1 MAAEQTRKERKAPTW
16 INLVIAP
23 LVGFLMSPIDRAF
36 TIRKT
41 QNSLTSLFPGD
52 LHNRY
57 NGVFQILKKMYT
69 QESFLHMWRGSMVLM
84 TIKFLDLFMFKQ
96 FNKDVSKF
104 VNQFAVDQKRQLGPL
119 SIQQAFLSAPM
130 LALLSGIPSMLL
142 HQPMN
147 YLLTNLYTDLGTE
160 KSRKFK
166 GVIDC
171 IRQTYHQNG
180 VLPFFRGI
188 LATWVGVFVY
198 RSTYFF
204 LYGLAKQKLP
214 KQQTPGE
221 AARMLMI
228 KFAIAQGVTM
238 SAGIVTYPIKVVT
251 NRLQLQ
257 FTRGDQPKQFNTV
270 LGGFKY
276 ILTKEG
282 IRPLYNGCLFSMGKG
297 IVSALVLVAYDH

>member
-1 MAAEQTRKERKAPTW
+1 MAVEPTRKERKPSAW
-16 INLVIAP
+16 IKLVIAP
-23 LVGFLMSPIDRAF
+23 LVGLLMSPIDRAF

-41 QNSLTSLFPGD
+41 QNSLTTLFPGD

-57 NGVFQILKKMYT
+57 NGVFQILRKMYT
-69 QESFLHMWRGSMVLM
+69 QEGFLQMWRGSSILM

-96 FNKDVSKF
+96 LNKDVTKF
-104 VNQFAVDQKRQLGPL
+104 VNQFAVEEKRQLGPL
-119 SIQQAFLSAPM
+119 SIQHALLSAPM

-142 HQPMN
+142 HQPLN
-147 YLLTNLYTDLGTE
+147 YLMTNLYTDLGTE

-171 IRQTYHQNG
+171 ISQTYRQNG
-180 VLPFFRGI
+180 LLPFFRGI
-188 LATWVGVFVY
+188 FATWAGVFIY

-204 LYGLAKQKLP
+204 LYGLAKNNLP
-214 KQQTPGE
+214 KQKSPNE
-221 AARMLMI
+221 ATRMLII

-270 LGGFKY
+270 PGGFKY

-282 IRPLYNGCLFSMGKG
+282 VRPLYNGCLFMMGKG
-297 IVSALVLVAYDH
+297 IVSALMLVAYDH

>member
-1 MAAEQTRKERKAPTW
+1 MAVEQTRKGREPAAW
-16 INLVIAP
+16 INLVTAP
-23 LVGFLMSPIDRAF
+23 LVGFLISPIDRAF

-41 QNSLTSLFPGD
+41 QNSLTTWFPGD

-69 QESFLHMWRGSMVLM
+69 QEGFWHMWRGSSVLM
-84 TIKFLDLFMFKQ
+84 IIKFLDLFMFKK
-96 FNKDVSKF
+96 FNKDVTKF
-104 VNQFAVDQKRQLGPL
+104 VTQFAADQKRQFGPL
-119 SIQQAFLSAPM
+119 SIQHALLSAPM

-166 GVIDC
+166 GVLDC
-171 IRQTYHQNG
+171 IRKTYQQSG
-180 VLPFFRGI
+180 LLPFFRGI
-188 LATWVGVFVY
+188 MATWASVFVY

-204 LYGLAKQKLP
+204 LYGLAKKHFP
-214 KQQTPGE
+214 KQKSPGE
-221 AARMLMI
+221 ATRMLVI

-238 SAGIVTYPIKVVT
+238 SAGVVTYPIKVVT

-276 ILTKEG
+276 ILVKEG
-282 IRPLYNGCLFSMGKG
+282 LRPLYNGCLFSMGKG
-297 IVSALVLVAYDH
+297 IISALVLVAYDH